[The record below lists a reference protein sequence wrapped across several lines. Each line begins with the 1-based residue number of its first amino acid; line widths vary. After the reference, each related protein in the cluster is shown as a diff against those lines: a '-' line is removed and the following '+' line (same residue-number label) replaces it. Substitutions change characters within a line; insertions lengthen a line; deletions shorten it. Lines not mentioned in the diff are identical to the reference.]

1 MSMAQVIEFETLAR
15 LTPTIKWPPTDQKRG
30 KIIPFLSHRE
40 ASDEAVCAP
49 YEELDS
55 ESYQPL
61 RLGRTVFKRNGESIL
76 DLVHA
81 GPFSDGSPIW
91 S

>member
-1 MSMAQVIEFETLAR
+1 MSMAEIIEFETLAR
-15 LTPTIKWPPTDQKRG
+15 FTPKIKWSATDQQRG
-30 KIIPFLSHRE
+30 KVIPFLSNRE

-49 YEELDS
+49 YEELDL
-55 ESYQPL
+55 ESSQPP
-61 RLGRTVFKRNGESIL
+61 RLGITVFERNGESIL

-81 GPFSDGSPIW
+81 GLFSDGSPIW

>member
-1 MSMAQVIEFETLAR
+1 MSMAEIIEFQTQAR
-15 LTPTIKWPPTDQKRG
+15 FTPKIKWSSTDQQRG
-30 KIIPFLSHRE
+30 KVIPFLSNRE

-49 YEELDS
+49 YES
-55 ESYQPL
+55 SQPP
-61 RLGRTVFKRNGESIL
+61 RLGITVFERNGESIL

-81 GPFSDGSPIW
+81 GLFSDGNPIW